1 MDLRHHNID
10 KRDVESSGTSLIANT
25 LPCHVMLLNLTHW
38 AFQHNIYRQGEKHS
52 LNQMEAPG
60 IKLHQMEAD
69 PLPAADSDDP
79 HINPK
84 TPPPPLL
91 QTASLHIS
99 IHHMPKRV
107 LRRFPPPLSDLAR
120 CESSPPPRCICLLV
134 GFLELV
140 FAEAKPQRRE
150 STHTAPL

>member
-1 MDLRHHNID
+1 MIINC
-10 KRDVESSGTSLIANT
+10 KYAS
-25 LPCHVMLLNLTHW
+25 LPCDAAESHTLGFST
-38 AFQHNIYRQGEKHS
+38 QYIYREGEKHS

-79 HINPK
+79 HINRK
-84 TPPPPLL
+84 TPPPPPPLL

-120 CESSPPPRCICLLV
+120 CESSPPAEVYLFVGRFPGARVCGGEAAAPRIHSCGPAVI
-134 GFLELV
+134 
-140 FAEAKPQRRE
+140 
-150 STHTAPL
+150 